1 MIYDSE
7 SEFNDGS
14 SMDPAFL
21 QGTAIKARYVRFD
34 RFCIDQHRQQVS
46 RNGARIRLQGKVYQV
61 LIVLLQKQGEV
72 VTREELK
79 QALWSAHASR
89 GGRCHLLDLSLCS
102 ATAPLRF
109 AKSKVRLGRHP
120 RYALPFGDIEIVV
133 VSDGPLNLGAPEAWF
148 RGTWKEEINEQLLP
162 TEDAAQHGAA
172 VAAAVQDLPG

>member
-102 ATAPLRF
+102 PLGPPPGANRPP
-109 AKSKVRLGRHP
+109 ADGET
-120 RYALPFGDIEIVV
+120 GDQEPDFVTLKIA
-133 VSDGPLNLGAPEAWF
+133 NL
-148 RGTWKEEINEQLLP
+148 
-162 TEDAAQHGAA
+162 
-172 VAAAVQDLPG
+172 

>member
-1 MIYDSE
+1 
-7 SEFNDGS
+7 
-14 SMDPAFL
+14 
-21 QGTAIKARYVRFD
+21 VRFG

-46 RNGARIRLQGKVYQV
+46 RNGARIRLRGKVYQV

-120 RYALPFGDIEIVV
+120 RYALPFGDIVWPSNHSAGLAGSRIELRTKHESLLKVLDENAHFGGHPAACRPHRKNWHCSLKGV
-133 VSDGPLNLGAPEAWF
+133 RRRMTVPSLTALGCKSGCVSK
-148 RGTWKEEINEQLLP
+148 R
-162 TEDAAQHGAA
+162 
-172 VAAAVQDLPG
+172 V